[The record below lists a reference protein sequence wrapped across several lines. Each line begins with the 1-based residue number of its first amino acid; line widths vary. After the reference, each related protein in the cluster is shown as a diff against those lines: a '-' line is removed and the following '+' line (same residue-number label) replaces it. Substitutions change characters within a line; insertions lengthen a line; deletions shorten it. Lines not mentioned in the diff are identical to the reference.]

1 MADLYR
7 RIDSNCSS
15 VATVFVTVT
24 ATTVTKTV
32 SIPFEVS
39 PSITSKYDVPPK
51 LQVAPDTSTDIT
63 ATSTDYITLIRMVT
77 SFPKISTPA
86 VAEKGPYYFTAN
98 NGTTVWLD
106 GKTPPAG
113 VPLSTS
119 TAIIT
124 VQPIPPSSRIS
135 FGGSPNPT
143 TYSTVFL
150 TVVSKEYETETVTKT
165 APAVTI
171 SSTVTVSSFVS
182 NPLSNTA
189 PLASTVPLIAT
200 VPSAA
205 TASLI
210 SITPSKPFS
219 GLGLNGWNAT
229 FRTLI
234 KEKLVGSANQPAKLL
249 SQQTGVKENLATRP
263 GTGSFLAT
271 PSYSSNAT
279 KNIEGRQLGSIVVA
293 TIDGV
298 IVSWTNNYD
307 GAALTTPTPVVIPSD
322 VAPHDNLVVSCKF
335 YRE

>member
-39 PSITSKYDVPPK
+39 PFITSKYDVPPK
-51 LQVAPDTSTDIT
+51 LQVALDTSTDIT

-124 VQPIPPSSRIS
+124 IQPIPSSPRIS
-135 FGGSPNPT
+135 FGGSPKHT

-150 TVVSKEYETETVTKT
+150 TIVSKVYETETVTKT

-182 NPLSNTA
+182 IPLTSTA
-189 PLASTVPLIAT
+189 PLAST

-210 SITPSKPFS
+210 SITSSKPFS

-234 KEKLVGSANQPAKLL
+234 KEKLVGSADQPAKLL

-263 GTGSFLAT
+263 GTGSLLAT
-271 PSYSSNAT
+271 PSCSSNAT
-279 KNIEGRQLGSIVVA
+279 NNIERRQLGSIVVA

-298 IVSWTNNYD
+298 VVSWTNNYD
-307 GAALTTPTPVVIPSD
+307 GAASTTPTPVVIPSD
-322 VAPHDNLVVSCKF
+322 VAPHDNLVVPCKF
-335 YRE
+335 YHE